1 MPLLTGIHE
10 IIKENIKG
18 GGGRNMQIADID
30 FVTNICF
37 AALLLITHEILR
49 V

>member
-10 IIKENIKG
+10 IIKENIK